1 MVSARL
7 PVDSQANCIAGLT
20 IHWSGV
26 SVESSKQSPEF
37 PKSVL
42 FASMATAMNL
52 HAALFT
58 VLGHRKIISVLE
70 GREASDQEDSLRL
83 HHKLQAIRLVNIAL
97 SSLQDSQVDDIQ
109 LERILIAISA
119 LSSHEVERLFSC
131 PILSRSSPFTPPL
144 KDAAWLSV
152 YGALR
157 QSEDHLKGLGALIV
171 RLGGLEKLKVGGL
184 AEVVS

>member
-1 MVSARL
+1 MVSARPTINL
-7 PVDSQANCIAGLT
+7 QANCKAGLT

-42 FASMATAMNL
+42 FASMASAMNL

-70 GREASDQEDSLRL
+70 GREGSNHEDSLRL
-83 HHKLQAIRLVNIAL
+83 YHKLQAIRLVNTAL
-97 SSLQDSQVDDIQ
+97 SGLKDNYVDDTE
-109 LERILIAISA
+109 LERILVAISA
-119 LSSHEVERLFSC
+119 LSCHEVERLLIC
-131 PILSRSSPFTPPL
+131 PPSRRSSPFTPPL
-144 KDAAWLSV
+144 TDAAWLSV
-152 YGALR
+152 YGALM
-157 QSEDHLKGLGALIV
+157 QSEDHLKGLAALIV
-171 RLGGLEKLKVGGL
+171 RLGGLEKLRVGGL